1 MRTQKLSSVTTDVI
15 ASTGNTAKN
24 VIQAYRVGGERV
36 VGLLEQRW
44 NIAFKASRAQLSAET
59 AKNATFA
66 QHLVS
71 DYTTKGLVLTTNG
84 AQDVVNQ
91 LVKLADAGVER
102 VAANASLFE
111 EKTGVTALNT
121 LAQATLPGVVVL
133 STFAAQLEQKS
144 AALARKVAGDT
155 SFTAKAKRAG
165 AAVRKARV
173 AKAA

>member
-1 MRTQKLSSVTTDVI
+1 MSAKKLSTVASDVI
-15 ASTGNTAKN
+15 ASSGNTAKN

-44 NIAFKASRAQLSAET
+44 NSALNVSLAQLSAET

-66 QHLVS
+66 QQMVS
-71 DYTTKGLVLTTNG
+71 DYTTKGLVVTTHG
-84 AQDVVNQ
+84 AQGVVNQ
-91 LVKLADAGVER
+91 MVKLASAGVER

-111 EKTGVTALNT
+111 EKTGVTALNA

-133 STFAAQLEQKS
+133 STFAAQMERRS

-155 SFTAKAKRAG
+155 AVTAKAKRAT
-165 AAVRKARV
+165 AAVRKTRV
-173 AKAA
+173 ANAA

>member
-1 MRTQKLSSVTTDVI
+1 MRTQKLSTVATDVI

-44 NIAFKASRAQLSAET
+44 DSAFKASRAKLSAET
-59 AKNATFA
+59 AKNAAAA
-66 QHLVS
+66 QQMVS
-71 DYTTKGLVLTTNG
+71 NYTTKGLVITTNG
-84 AQDVVNQ
+84 AQGVVNQ

-121 LAQATLPGVVVL
+121 LAQATLPSVVVL
-133 STFAAQLEQKS
+133 STFAAQMEQKS
-144 AALARKVAGDT
+144 AVLARKVGGDT
-155 SFTAKAKRAG
+155 TVTAKVKRAT

>member
-1 MRTQKLSSVTTDVI
+1 MRAKKLSTVTNDVI

-36 VGLLEQRW
+36 MGLLEQRW
-44 NIAFKASRAQLSAET
+44 NSAFQASRAQLSAQT
-59 AKNATFA
+59 AKNATVA
-66 QHLVS
+66 QQMVS
-71 DYTTKGLVLTTNG
+71 GYTTKGLAISSNG
-84 AQDVVNQ
+84 AHGAVDQM
-91 LVKLADAGVER
+91 VKLAGAGVER

-133 STFAAQLEQKS
+133 STFAAQMEQKS
-144 AALARKVAGDT
+144 AVLARKVAGDT
-155 SFTAKAKRAG
+155 SATAKAKRAS
-165 AAVRKARV
+165 AAVRKTRT